1 MGKGGESKSKSGVLK
16 NQKIASSKISSDGNG
31 QIYQLANL
39 DDKELQR

>member
-1 MGKGGESKSKSGVLK
+1 MGKGGESKTKGGVLK
-16 NQKIASSKISSDGNG
+16 NQKVVSGKISTDGNG